1 MCLQMMQILQK
12 MMSEVILQMRLNLFR
27 QSCSRLTDVCSVQV
41 LHKQDFPNSAPPTK
55 IKTKLAWP
63 QTPPKKAK

>member
-27 QSCSRLTDVCSVQV
+27 QSCSRLTDVCSWLKMLKGVCKYYISRISQI
-41 LHKQDFPNSAPPTK
+41 LPP
-55 IKTKLAWP
+55 P
-63 QTPPKKAK
+63 H